1 MDILLEL
8 VRKVMAKT
16 DVSHPVWDVARL
28 LAVCAALVWVLR
40 FAGADDLTRPT
51 ALALLL
57 VGTWGLFLKR
67 FVAEFVAPRFWYRAL
82 FVAGAVVLVGLVAFG
97 VVR

>member
-1 MDILLEL
+1 
-8 VRKVMAKT
+8 MAKT

-28 LAVCAALVWVLR
+28 LAMCAAVVWVLR
-40 FAGADDLTRPT
+40 FIGADALAHSTG
-51 ALALLL
+51 LALLL
-57 VGTWGLFLKR
+57 VGAWDLFLRR
-67 FVAEFVAPRFWYRAL
+67 FVAEFVASRFWYRAL